1 MTDQPLQPD
10 NNLTLESEYFL
21 QYLQSGRN
29 LSPNTVKAYR
39 HDIARLAEYLQHS
52 EPPVSHWD
60 QLTSRLLKDWF
71 ASLHAQG
78 LQPRSLKRHLSAIR
92 QLFDWLNR
100 DLPAAVNPAADIQL
114 PKAARKLPRV
124 MDTDQASQLLDSG
137 ADSDIEIRD
146 LTMLELTYSCGLRL
160 SELVSL
166 NLRDFAEDFSE
177 VIVTGKGR
185 KQRLLPVGTKAR
197 DALQRWLK
205 VRMLWAKAEE
215 TAVFVSQRGNR
226 ISPRQVQNRM
236 KQIAII
242 KGSTVSLHPH
252 MLRHSFA
259 SHLLESSGDLRA
271 VQELLGHSDI
281 STTQIYTHLDFQH
294 LADVYDK
301 AHPRAKKDS

>member
-1 MTDQPLQPD
+1 MTEQPD
-10 NNLTLESEYFL
+10 HNLTLESECFL

-29 LSPNTVKAYR
+29 LSPNTIKAYR
-39 HDIARLAEYLQHS
+39 RDIARLAGHLQQS
-52 EPPVSHWD
+52 EPAVLCWD
-60 QLTSRLLKDWF
+60 QLSSRQLKDWF
-71 ASLHAQG
+71 ALLHSEG
-78 LQPRSLKRHLSAIR
+78 LQPRSLRRHLSAIR
-92 QLFDWLNR
+92 QLLDWLNR

-114 PKAARKLPRV
+114 PKPGRKLPRV
-124 MDTDQASQLLDSG
+124 MDTDQASQLLDSR
-137 ADSDIEIRD
+137 ADSDIELRD
-146 LTMLELTYSCGLRL
+146 LAMLELTYSCGLRL

-166 NLRDFAEDFSE
+166 NLTDFAEDFAE
-177 VIVTGKGR
+177 VLVTGKGR
-185 KQRLLPVGTKAR
+185 KQRLLPVGAKAR
-197 DALQRWLK
+197 DALQRWFQI
-205 VRMLWAKAEE
+205 RRLWAKAEE

-236 KQIAII
+236 KQIAVI

-294 LADVYDK
+294 LAEVYDK